1 MGRCKQGSLINSES
15 FRIPCQRSFLG
26 SASFYEKIPVFI
38 ADLVMWVIMIDGMN
52 LWLMWEEMGV
62 HVGLNET
69 VMIGKTSREVET
81 WVEQFWRFIE
91 SRYDD
96 TMIQ

>member
-1 MGRCKQGSLINSES
+1 
-15 FRIPCQRSFLG
+15 
-26 SASFYEKIPVFI
+26 
-38 ADLVMWVIMIDGMN
+38 MIDGMN

-62 HVGLNET
+62 RVGLNET
-69 VMIGKTSREVET
+69 VMIGKASREVET
-81 WVEQFWRFIE
+81 WVEQFWRFLE